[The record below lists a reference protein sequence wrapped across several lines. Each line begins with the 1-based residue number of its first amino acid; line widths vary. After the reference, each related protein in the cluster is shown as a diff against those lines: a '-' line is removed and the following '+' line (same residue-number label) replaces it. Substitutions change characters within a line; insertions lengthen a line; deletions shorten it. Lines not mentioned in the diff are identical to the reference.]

1 MPPKHGSASSVSDN
15 PPPPQPTSSSRTVAP
30 TLGPPVRTLA
40 SNYYE
45 INSTDLIRLVAGMLD
60 QLIAVNDR
68 IPFER
73 DHLTRFH
80 SRTAPNISVVD
91 YLTRIVRYTRL
102 ENSCLLLIL
111 VYIDWASTSAPPLP
125 DPPRPIGETGST
137 DDDGHPAVR
146 PADDST
152 PGTMP
157 VFHISSLTVHRFL
170 ITAVTISAKAI
181 CDYYCTNTHYAR
193 VGGVS
198 IQEMN
203 SLEIELL
210 NYLRWRVTAPFEV
223 LQQYYMSL
231 VARHPEYQLPQL
243 AEPPA
248 RPLSNPSEPPRSTSS
263 ARTSS
268 GSSSRSNSTR
278 SSAAGS
284 PGSNRT
290 TATRGGPLTSA
301 RSSPASR
308 VTSASASPS
317 NNPTTGSQ
325 GDTIIT
331 N

>member
-1 MPPKHGSASSVSDN
+1 
-15 PPPPQPTSSSRTVAP
+15 
-30 TLGPPVRTLA
+30 TLA

-111 VYIDWASTSAPPLP
+111 VYIDWA
-125 DPPRPIGETGST
+125 
-137 DDDGHPAVR
+137 
-146 PADDST
+146 

-231 VARHPEYQLPQL
+231 VARHPEYQL
-243 AEPPA
+243 
-248 RPLSNPSEPPRSTSS
+248 
-263 ARTSS
+263 
-268 GSSSRSNSTR
+268 
-278 SSAAGS
+278 
-284 PGSNRT
+284 
-290 TATRGGPLTSA
+290 
-301 RSSPASR
+301 
-308 VTSASASPS
+308 
-317 NNPTTGSQ
+317 
-325 GDTIIT
+325 
-331 N
+331 